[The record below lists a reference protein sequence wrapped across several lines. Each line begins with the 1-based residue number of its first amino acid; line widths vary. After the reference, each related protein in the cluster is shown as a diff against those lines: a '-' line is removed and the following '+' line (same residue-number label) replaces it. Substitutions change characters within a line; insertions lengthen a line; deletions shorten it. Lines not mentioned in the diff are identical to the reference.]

1 MDIQDFKGTLAG
13 KVVLIT
19 GAGGGIGLETAKCF
33 AVMGAKVVLL
43 DIDREKGAHAEEAVR
58 AIPGAVAEFY
68 SIDLAE
74 EGSFGAMKDYVMG
87 KYGCPDV
94 VFNNA
99 AVLHV
104 GAVGEV
110 GSGDW
115 DLGYRVNFK
124 APVMLV
130 GCFLEEM
137 KRRGSGTFVF
147 VSSSGAAAY
156 MGAYEI
162 FKTAQGELA
171 GTLAQELE
179 GTGIRSYTIGP
190 GLVKTETARKSIAI
204 VAAKMGLSEE
214 AFYEMNMDH
223 IISVEDAALGF
234 ALSVLHADEYNG
246 QEIGSLQVLNGLAP
260 KDDDAEGA
268 ADLRVDAETLGRVVQ
283 TFGEQ
288 YKGWKERNVFE
299 RQWVLR
305 DFRKCV
311 GRPAD
316 EVQARMQELAQSGG
330 MLTADDRGLFEA
342 LVRYWQHQD
351 QLLQSFEK
359 NQQKRQEFSRTIHGW
374 IADLQ
379 ALLG

>member
-43 DIDREKGAHAEEAVR
+43 DIDREKGMRAEAAVR

-68 SIDLAE
+68 CIDLAE
-74 EGSFGAMKDYVMG
+74 EGSFGAMRDFVMDR
-87 KYGCPDV
+87 YGCPDV

-99 AVLHV
+99 AVLHL

-115 DLGYRVNFK
+115 DHGYRVNFK
-124 APVMLV
+124 APVLLV
-130 GCFLEEM
+130 DCFLEEM
-137 KRRGSGTFVF
+137 RRRGSGVFVF

-190 GLVKTETARKSIAI
+190 GLVKTETARKSIAV

-214 AFYEMNMDH
+214 AFYEMNKDH

-260 KDDDAEGA
+260 KGDDDAA
-268 ADLRVDAETLGRVVQ
+268 AVRVDAETLGRVVR

-330 MLTADDRGLFEA
+330 MLTADDRGLLEA

-359 NQQKRQEFSRTIHGW
+359 DPQKRQEYSCTIHGW

-379 ALLG
+379 SLLG

>member
-1 MDIQDFKGTLAG
+1 MDIQEYKGTLAG

-19 GAGGGIGLETAKCF
+19 GAGGGIGLETARCF
-33 AVMGAKVVLL
+33 VTMGAKVVVL
-43 DIDREKGAHAEEAVR
+43 DNDREKGERAEAALR
-58 AIPGAVAEFY
+58 AIPGAVADFY
-68 SIDLAE
+68 YIDLAD
-74 EGSFGAMKDYVMG
+74 EGSFDAMKAFVLG
-87 KYGCPDV
+87 KYGCPDI

-99 AVLHV
+99 AVLHL
-104 GAVGEV
+104 GAVGAI
-110 GSGDW
+110 GSQDW
-115 DLGYRVNFK
+115 DHGYRVNFK
-124 APVMLV
+124 APVLLV
-130 GCFLEEM
+130 NCFLEEM
-137 KRRGSGTFVF
+137 KRRDSGTFVF

-179 GTGIRSYTIGP
+179 GTGIRSYTISP
-190 GLVKTETARKSIAI
+190 GLVKTETAQKSIAV
-204 VAAKMGLSEE
+204 VAAKMNLSEE
-214 AFYEMNMDH
+214 AFYEMNKDH

-260 KDDDAEGA
+260 KDGA
-268 ADLRVDAETLGRVVQ
+268 TVRVDAEVLGRVAR
-283 TFGEQ
+283 TFSEQ

-330 MLTADDRGLFEA
+330 LLAAGDRPLLEA
-342 LVRYWQHQD
+342 LVRYWQRQA

-359 NQQKRQEFSRTIHGW
+359 DPQKRQAHSRTIAGW

-379 ALLG
+379 SLLG

>member
-1 MDIQDFKGTLAG
+1 MDIQEFKGTLAG

-19 GAGGGIGLETAKCF
+19 GAGGGIGLETARCF
-33 AVMGAKVVLL
+33 VTMGARVVVL
-43 DIDREKGAHAEEAVR
+43 DNDREKGERAEAALR
-58 AIPGAVAEFY
+58 AIPGAVADY
-68 SIDLAE
+68 YYIDLAD
-74 EGSFGAMKDYVMG
+74 EGGFAAMKAFVIG
-87 KYGCPDV
+87 KYGCPDI

-99 AVLHV
+99 AVLHL
-104 GAVGEV
+104 GAVGAI
-110 GSGDW
+110 GSQDW
-115 DLGYRVNFK
+115 DHGYRVNFK
-124 APVMLV
+124 APILLV
-130 GCFLEEM
+130 NCFLEEM
-137 KRRGSGTFVF
+137 KRRDSGTFVF

-171 GTLAQELE
+171 ETLAQELE
-179 GTGIRSYTIGP
+179 GTGIRSYTISP
-190 GLVKTETARKSIAI
+190 GLVKTETAQKSIAV
-204 VAAKMGLSEE
+204 VAAKMNLSEE
-214 AFYEMNMDH
+214 AFYEMNKDH

-260 KDDDAEGA
+260 KDGA
-268 ADLRVDAETLGRVVQ
+268 VVRVDAEVLGRVAR
-283 TFGEQ
+283 TFSEQ

-330 MLTADDRGLFEA
+330 LLAADDRRLLEA
-342 LVRYWQHQD
+342 LVRYWQRQA
-351 QLLQSFEK
+351 QLLLSFEK
-359 NQQKRQEFSRTIHGW
+359 DPQQRQEHSRTIAGW

-379 ALLG
+379 SLLG

>member
-13 KVVLIT
+13 QVVLIT
-19 GAGGGIGLETAKCF
+19 GAGGGIGLETARCF
-33 AVMGAKVVLL
+33 VTMGAKVVVL
-43 DIDREKGAHAEEAVR
+43 DNDREKGERAEATLR
-58 AIPGAVAEFY
+58 AIPGAVADY
-68 SIDLAE
+68 YYIDLAD
-74 EGSFGAMKDYVMG
+74 EGSFAAMKAFVLG
-87 KYGCPDV
+87 KYGCPDI

-99 AVLHV
+99 AVLHL
-104 GAVGEV
+104 GAVGAI
-110 GSGDW
+110 GSQDW
-115 DLGYRVNFK
+115 DHGYRVNFK
-124 APVMLV
+124 APVLLV
-130 GCFLEEM
+130 NCFLEEM
-137 KRRGSGTFVF
+137 KRRDSGMFVF

-179 GTGIRSYTIGP
+179 GTGIRSYTISP
-190 GLVKTETARKSIAI
+190 GLVKTETAQKSIAV
-204 VAAKMGLSEE
+204 VAAKMNLSEE
-214 AFYEMNMDH
+214 AFYEMNKDH

-260 KDDDAEGA
+260 KDGA
-268 ADLRVDAETLGRVVQ
+268 VVRVDAEILGRVAR
-283 TFGEQ
+283 TFSEQ

-330 MLTADDRGLFEA
+330 LLAADDRPLLEA
-342 LVRYWQHQD
+342 LVRYWQRQD

-359 NQQKRQEFSRTIHGW
+359 DPQKRQEHSRTIAGW

-379 ALLG
+379 SLLG

>member
-1 MDIQDFKGTLAG
+1 I
-13 KVVLIT
+13 
-19 GAGGGIGLETAKCF
+19 
-33 AVMGAKVVLL
+33 
-43 DIDREKGAHAEEAVR
+43 
-58 AIPGAVAEFY
+58 
-68 SIDLAE
+68 
-74 EGSFGAMKDYVMG
+74 
-87 KYGCPDV
+87 

-99 AVLHV
+99 AVLHL
-104 GAVGEV
+104 GAVGAI
-110 GSGDW
+110 GSQDW
-115 DLGYRVNFK
+115 DHGYRVNFK
-124 APVMLV
+124 APVLLV
-130 GCFLEEM
+130 NCFLEEM
-137 KRRGSGTFVF
+137 KRRDSGTFVF

-190 GLVKTETARKSIAI
+190 GLVKTETAKKSIAV
-204 VAAKMGLSEE
+204 VAAKMNLSED
-214 AFYEMNMDH
+214 AFYEMNKDH

-260 KDDDAEGA
+260 KDA
-268 ADLRVDAETLGRVVQ
+268 AAVRVDAETFGRVVR

-288 YKGWKERNVFE
+288 YKGWKERNIFE

-330 MLTADDRGLFEA
+330 LLTADDRGLLEA
-342 LVRYWQHQD
+342 LVRYWRHQD

-359 NQQKRQEFSRTIHGW
+359 DPRKRQEYSRTIHGW
-374 IADLQ
+374 ISDLQ
-379 ALLG
+379 SLLG

>member
-1 MDIQDFKGTLAG
+1 MDIQEYKGTLAG

-19 GAGGGIGLETAKCF
+19 GAGGGIGLETARCF
-33 AVMGAKVVLL
+33 VTMGAKVVVL
-43 DIDREKGAHAEEAVR
+43 DNDREKGERAEAALR
-58 AIPGAVAEFY
+58 AIPGAVADFY
-68 SIDLAE
+68 YIDLAD
-74 EGSFGAMKDYVMG
+74 EGSFDAMKAFVLG
-87 KYGCPDV
+87 KYGCPDI

-99 AVLHV
+99 AVLHL
-104 GAVGEV
+104 GAVGAI
-110 GSGDW
+110 GSQDW
-115 DLGYRVNFK
+115 DHGYRVNFK
-124 APVMLV
+124 APVLLV
-130 GCFLEEM
+130 NCFLEEM
-137 KRRGSGTFVF
+137 KRRDSGTFVF

-179 GTGIRSYTIGP
+179 GTGIRSYTISP
-190 GLVKTETARKSIAI
+190 GLVKTETAQKSIAV
-204 VAAKMGLSEE
+204 VAAKMNLSEE
-214 AFYEMNMDH
+214 AFYEMNKDH

-260 KDDDAEGA
+260 KDGA
-268 ADLRVDAETLGRVVQ
+268 TVRVDAEVLGRVAR
-283 TFGEQ
+283 TFSEQ

-330 MLTADDRGLFEA
+330 LLAAGDRPLLEA
-342 LVRYWQHQD
+342 LVRYWQRQA

-359 NQQKRQEFSRTIHGW
+359 DPQKRQEHSRTIAGW

-379 ALLG
+379 SLLG

>member
-1 MDIQDFKGTLAG
+1 MDIQDFKGTLDG

-19 GAGGGIGLETAKCF
+19 GAGGGIGLETARCF
-33 AVMGAKVVLL
+33 VTMGAKVVVL
-43 DIDREKGAHAEEAVR
+43 DNDREKGERAEATLR
-58 AIPGAVAEFY
+58 AIPGAVADY
-68 SIDLAE
+68 YYIDLAD
-74 EGSFGAMKDYVMG
+74 EGSFAAMKAFVLG
-87 KYGCPDV
+87 KYGCPDI

-99 AVLHV
+99 AVLHL
-104 GAVGEV
+104 GAVGAI
-110 GSGDW
+110 GSQDW
-115 DLGYRVNFK
+115 DHGYRVNFK
-124 APVMLV
+124 APVLLV
-130 GCFLEEM
+130 NCFLEEM
-137 KRRGSGTFVF
+137 KRRDSGMFVF

-190 GLVKTETARKSIAI
+190 GLVKTETAQKSIAV
-204 VAAKMGLSEE
+204 VAAKMNLSEE
-214 AFYEMNMDH
+214 AFYEMNKDH

-260 KDDDAEGA
+260 KDGA
-268 ADLRVDAETLGRVVQ
+268 AVYVDAEVLGRVAR
-283 TFGEQ
+283 TFSEQ

-330 MLTADDRGLFEA
+330 LLAADDRPLLEA
-342 LVRYWQHQD
+342 LVRYWQRQD

-359 NQQKRQEFSRTIHGW
+359 DPQKRQEHSRTIAGW

-379 ALLG
+379 SLLG

>member
-1 MDIQDFKGTLAG
+1 MDIQDFKGSRAG
-13 KVVLIT
+13 QVVLIT
-19 GAGGGIGLETAKCF
+19 GAGGGLGLETARCF
-33 AVMGAKVVLL
+33 VTMGAKDVVL
-43 DIDREKGAHAEEAVR
+43 DNDREKGERAEATLR
-58 AIPGAVAEFY
+58 AIPGAVADFY
-68 SIDLAE
+68 YIDLAD
-74 EGSFGAMKDYVMG
+74 EGSFAAMKAFVLG
-87 KYGCPDV
+87 KYGCPDI

-99 AVLHV
+99 AVLHL
-104 GAVGEV
+104 GAVGSI
-110 GSGDW
+110 GSQDW
-115 DLGYRVNFK
+115 DHGYRVNFK
-124 APVMLV
+124 APVLLV
-130 GCFLEEM
+130 NCFLEEM
-137 KRRGSGTFVF
+137 KKRDSGTFVF

-190 GLVKTETARKSIAI
+190 GLVKTETARKSIAV
-204 VAAKMGLSEE
+204 VAAKMNLSEE
-214 AFYEMNMDH
+214 AFYEMNKDH

-260 KDDDAEGA
+260 KDGA
-268 ADLRVDAETLGRVVQ
+268 AERVDAEVLGRVAR
-283 TFGEQ
+283 TFSEQ

-330 MLTADDRGLFEA
+330 LLAADDRPLLEA
-342 LVRYWQHQD
+342 LVRYWQRQD

-359 NQQKRQEFSRTIHGW
+359 DPQKRQEHSRTIHGW

-379 ALLG
+379 SLLG

>member
-1 MDIQDFKGTLAG
+1 MDIQEYKGTLTG

-43 DIDREKGAHAEEAVR
+43 DIDREKGVRAEAAVR
-58 AIPGAVAEFY
+58 SIPGAVADY
-68 SIDLAE
+68 YCIDLAE
-74 EGSFGAMKDYVMG
+74 EGSFAAMKDFVIDR
-87 KYGCPDV
+87 YGCPDI

-99 AVLHV
+99 AVLHL

-115 DLGYRVNFK
+115 DHGYRVNFK
-124 APVMLV
+124 APVLLV

-137 KRRGSGTFVF
+137 KRRGSGVFVF

-171 GTLAQELE
+171 STLAQELE
-179 GTGIRSYTIGP
+179 GTGIRSYTISP

-204 VAAKMGLSEE
+204 IAEKMNLSED
-214 AFYEMNMDH
+214 AFYEMNKDH

-260 KDDDAEGA
+260 KIDAA
-268 ADLRVDAETLGRVVQ
+268 VRVDAETFGRVVR

-288 YKGWKERNVFE
+288 YKGWKERNIFE

-330 MLTADDRGLFEA
+330 LLTADDRGLLEA
-342 LVRYWQHQD
+342 LVRYWRHQD

-359 NQQKRQEFSRTIHGW
+359 DPRKRQEYSHTIHGW
-374 IADLQ
+374 ISDLQ
-379 ALLG
+379 SLLG

>member
-13 KVVLIT
+13 QVVLIT
-19 GAGGGIGLETAKCF
+19 GAGGGIGLETARCF
-33 AVMGAKVVLL
+33 VTMGAKVVVL
-43 DIDREKGAHAEEAVR
+43 DNDREKGERAEATLR
-58 AIPGAVAEFY
+58 AIPGAVADY
-68 SIDLAE
+68 YYIDLAD
-74 EGSFGAMKDYVMG
+74 EGSFAAMKAFVLG
-87 KYGCPDV
+87 KYGCPDI

-99 AVLHV
+99 AVLHL
-104 GAVGEV
+104 GAVGAI
-110 GSGDW
+110 GSQDW
-115 DLGYRVNFK
+115 DHGYRVNFK
-124 APVMLV
+124 APVLLV
-130 GCFLEEM
+130 NCFLEEM
-137 KRRGSGTFVF
+137 KRRDSGTFVF

-179 GTGIRSYTIGP
+179 GTGIRSYTISP
-190 GLVKTETARKSIAI
+190 GLVKTETAQKSIAV
-204 VAAKMGLSEE
+204 VAAKMNLSEE
-214 AFYEMNMDH
+214 AFYEMNKDH

-260 KDDDAEGA
+260 KDGA
-268 ADLRVDAETLGRVVQ
+268 VVRVDAEVLGRVAR
-283 TFGEQ
+283 TFSEQ

-330 MLTADDRGLFEA
+330 LLAADDRPLLEA
-342 LVRYWQHQD
+342 LVRYWQRQD
-351 QLLQSFEK
+351 RLLQSFEK
-359 NQQKRQEFSRTIHGW
+359 DPQKRQEHSRIIHGW

-379 ALLG
+379 SLLG

>member
-1 MDIQDFKGTLAG
+1 MDIQEYKGTLAG

-19 GAGGGIGLETAKCF
+19 GAGGGIGLETARCF
-33 AVMGAKVVLL
+33 VTMGAKVVVL
-43 DIDREKGAHAEEAVR
+43 DNDREKGERAEAALR
-58 AIPGAVAEFY
+58 AIPGAVADFY
-68 SIDLAE
+68 YIDLADE
-74 EGSFGAMKDYVMG
+74 CSFDAMKAFVLG
-87 KYGCPDV
+87 KYGCPDI

-99 AVLHV
+99 AVLHL
-104 GAVGEV
+104 GAVGAI
-110 GSGDW
+110 GSQDW
-115 DLGYRVNFK
+115 DHGYRVNFK
-124 APVMLV
+124 APVLLV
-130 GCFLEEM
+130 NCFLEEM
-137 KRRGSGTFVF
+137 KRRDSGTFVF

-190 GLVKTETARKSIAI
+190 GLVKTETARKSIAV
-204 VAAKMGLSEE
+204 VAAKMNLSEE
-214 AFYEMNMDH
+214 AFYEMNKDH

-260 KDDDAEGA
+260 KDGA
-268 ADLRVDAETLGRVVQ
+268 TVRVDAEVLGRVAR
-283 TFGEQ
+283 TFSEQ

-316 EVQARMQELAQSGG
+316 EVQARMQELAQSCGLLAAG
-330 MLTADDRGLFEA
+330 DRPLLEA
-342 LVRYWQHQD
+342 LVRYWQRQA

-359 NQQKRQEFSRTIHGW
+359 DPQKRQEHSRTIAGW

-379 ALLG
+379 SLLG

>member
-1 MDIQDFKGTLAG
+1 MDIQEYKGTLAG

-19 GAGGGIGLETAKCF
+19 GAGGGIGLETARCF
-33 AVMGAKVVLL
+33 VTMGAKVVVL
-43 DIDREKGAHAEEAVR
+43 DNDREKGERAEAALR
-58 AIPGAVAEFY
+58 AIPGAVADFY
-68 SIDLAE
+68 YIDLAD
-74 EGSFGAMKDYVMG
+74 EGSFDAMKAFVLG
-87 KYGCPDV
+87 KYGCPDI

-99 AVLHV
+99 AVLHL
-104 GAVGEV
+104 GAVGAI
-110 GSGDW
+110 GSQDW
-115 DLGYRVNFK
+115 DHGYRVNFK
-124 APVMLV
+124 APVLLV
-130 GCFLEEM
+130 NCFLEEM
-137 KRRGSGTFVF
+137 KRRDSGTFVF

-179 GTGIRSYTIGP
+179 GTGIRSYTISP
-190 GLVKTETARKSIAI
+190 GLVKTETAQKSIAV
-204 VAAKMGLSEE
+204 VAAKMNLSEE
-214 AFYEMNMDH
+214 AFYEMNKDH

-260 KDDDAEGA
+260 KDGA
-268 ADLRVDAETLGRVVQ
+268 TVRVDAETRGRVAR
-283 TFGEQ
+283 TFSEQ

-330 MLTADDRGLFEA
+330 LLAADDRPLLEA
-342 LVRYWQHQD
+342 LVRYWQRQA

-359 NQQKRQEFSRTIHGW
+359 DPQKRQAHSRTIAGW

-379 ALLG
+379 SLLG

>member
-1 MDIQDFKGTLAG
+1 MD
-13 KVVLIT
+13 
-19 GAGGGIGLETAKCF
+19 
-33 AVMGAKVVLL
+33 
-43 DIDREKGAHAEEAVR
+43 R
-58 AIPGAVAEFY
+58 
-68 SIDLAE
+68 
-74 EGSFGAMKDYVMG
+74 
-87 KYGCPDV
+87 YGCPDI

-99 AVLHV
+99 AVLHL

-110 GSGDW
+110 GSQDW
-115 DLGYRVNFK
+115 DHGYRVNFK
-124 APVMLV
+124 APVLLV
-130 GCFLEEM
+130 NCFLEEM
-137 KRRGSGTFVF
+137 KQRDSGVFVF

-190 GLVKTETARKSIAI
+190 GLVKTETARKSIAV

-214 AFYEMNMDH
+214 AFYEMNKDH

-260 KDDDAEGA
+260 KGDDDAA
-268 ADLRVDAETLGRVVQ
+268 ALRVDAETLGRVVR

-330 MLTADDRGLFEA
+330 MLTADDRGLLEA

-359 NQQKRQEFSRTIHGW
+359 DSQKRQEYSRTIHGW

-379 ALLG
+379 SLLG

>member
-1 MDIQDFKGTLAG
+1 MDIQEYKGTLAG

-33 AVMGAKVVLL
+33 AVMGARVVML
-43 DIDREKGAHAEEAVR
+43 DIDREKGMRAEAVVK

-68 SIDLAE
+68 CIDLAE
-74 EGSFGAMKDYVMG
+74 EGSFAAMRDFVMDR
-87 KYGCPDV
+87 YGCPDI

-99 AVLHV
+99 AVLHL

-110 GSGDW
+110 RSGDW
-115 DLGYRVNFK
+115 DHGYRVNFK
-124 APVMLV
+124 APVLLV

-137 KRRGSGTFVF
+137 RRRGSGVFVF
-147 VSSSGAAAY
+147 VSSFGAAAY

-190 GLVKTETARKSIAI
+190 GLVKTETARRSIAV
-204 VAAKMGLSEE
+204 VAAKLGLSED
-214 AFYEMNMDH
+214 AFYEMNKEH

-260 KDDDAEGA
+260 KGDDDAA
-268 ADLRVDAETLGRVVQ
+268 ALRVDAETLGRVVR

-330 MLTADDRGLFEA
+330 MLTADDRGLLEA

-359 NQQKRQEFSRTIHGW
+359 DPQKRQEYRRTIHGW
-374 IADLQ
+374 ISDLQ
-379 ALLG
+379 SLLG

>member
-1 MDIQDFKGTLAG
+1 MDIQEYKGTLAG
-13 KVVLIT
+13 QVVLIT
-19 GAGGGIGLETAKCF
+19 GAGGGIGLETARCF
-33 AVMGAKVVLL
+33 VTMGAKVVVL
-43 DIDREKGAHAEEAVR
+43 DNDREKGERAEATLR
-58 AIPGAVAEFY
+58 AIPGAVADFY
-68 SIDLAE
+68 YIDLAD
-74 EGSFGAMKDYVMG
+74 EGSFAAMKAFVLG
-87 KYGCPDV
+87 KYGCPDI

-99 AVLHV
+99 AVLHL
-104 GAVGEV
+104 GAVGAI
-110 GSGDW
+110 GSQDW
-115 DLGYRVNFK
+115 DHGYRVNFK
-124 APVMLV
+124 APVLLV
-130 GCFLEEM
+130 NCFLEEM
-137 KRRGSGTFVF
+137 KKRDSGTFVF

-204 VAAKMGLSEE
+204 VAAKMNLSEE
-214 AFYEMNMDH
+214 AFYEMNKDH

-246 QEIGSLQVLNGLAP
+246 QEIGSLQVLGGLAP
-260 KDDDAEGA
+260 KEGA
-268 ADLRVDAETLGRVVQ
+268 AERVDADVLGRVAR
-283 TFGEQ
+283 TFSEQ
-288 YKGWKERNVFE
+288 YQGWKERNVFE

-316 EVQARMQELAQSGG
+316 EVQARMQKLAQSGG
-330 MLTADDRGLFEA
+330 LMAADDRPLLEA
-342 LVRYWQHQD
+342 LVRYWQRQD

-359 NQQKRQEFSRTIHGW
+359 DPQKRQEHSRIIHGW

-379 ALLG
+379 SLLG

>member
-1 MDIQDFKGTLAG
+1 MDIQEYKGTLAG

-19 GAGGGIGLETAKCF
+19 GAGGGIGLETARCF
-33 AVMGAKVVLL
+33 VTMGAKVVVL
-43 DIDREKGAHAEEAVR
+43 DNDREKGERAEAALR
-58 AIPGAVAEFY
+58 AIPGAVADFY
-68 SIDLAE
+68 YIDLAD
-74 EGSFGAMKDYVMG
+74 EGSFDAMKAFVLG
-87 KYGCPDV
+87 KYGCPDI

-99 AVLHV
+99 AVLHL
-104 GAVGEV
+104 GAVGAI
-110 GSGDW
+110 GSQDW
-115 DLGYRVNFK
+115 DHGYRVNFK
-124 APVMLV
+124 APVLLV
-130 GCFLEEM
+130 NCFLEEM
-137 KRRGSGTFVF
+137 KRRDSGTFVF

-179 GTGIRSYTIGP
+179 GTGIRSYTISP
-190 GLVKTETARKSIAI
+190 GLVKTETAQKSIAV
-204 VAAKMGLSEE
+204 VAAKMNLSEE
-214 AFYEMNMDH
+214 AFYEMNKDH

-260 KDDDAEGA
+260 KDGA
-268 ADLRVDAETLGRVVQ
+268 TVRVDAETLGRVAR
-283 TFGEQ
+283 TFSEQ

-330 MLTADDRGLFEA
+330 LLAAGDRPLLEA
-342 LVRYWQHQD
+342 LVRYWQRQA

-359 NQQKRQEFSRTIHGW
+359 DPQKRQAHSCTIAGW

-379 ALLG
+379 SLLG

>member
-1 MDIQDFKGTLAG
+1 MDIQEYKGALAG
-13 KVVLIT
+13 KVALIT
-19 GAGGGIGLETAKCF
+19 GAGGGIGLETARCF
-33 AVMGAKVVLL
+33 VTMGAKVIVL
-43 DIDREKGAHAEEAVR
+43 DNDREKGERAEAALR
-58 AIPGAVAEFY
+58 AIPGAVADY
-68 SIDLAE
+68 YYIDLAD
-74 EGSFGAMKDYVMG
+74 EGSFAAMKAFVLG
-87 KYGCPDV
+87 KYGCPDI

-99 AVLHV
+99 AVLHL
-104 GAVGEV
+104 GAVGAI
-110 GSGDW
+110 GSQDW
-115 DLGYRVNFK
+115 DHGYRVNFK
-124 APVMLV
+124 APVLLV
-130 GCFLEEM
+130 NCFLEEM
-137 KRRGSGTFVF
+137 KRRDSGTFVF

-190 GLVKTETARKSIAI
+190 GLVKTETARKSIAV
-204 VAAKMGLSEE
+204 VAAKMNLSEE
-214 AFYEMNMDH
+214 AFYEMNKDH

-246 QEIGSLQVLNGLAP
+246 QEIGSLQVLGGLAP
-260 KDDDAEGA
+260 KEGA
-268 ADLRVDAETLGRVVQ
+268 AERVDAEVLGRVAR
-283 TFGEQ
+283 TFSEQ
-288 YKGWKERNVFE
+288 YQGWKERNVFE

-330 MLTADDRGLFEA
+330 LMAADDRPLLEA
-342 LVRYWQHQD
+342 LVRYWQRQD

-359 NQQKRQEFSRTIHGW
+359 DPQKRQEHSRTIHGW

-379 ALLG
+379 SLLG

>member
-1 MDIQDFKGTLAG
+1 MDIQEYKGALAG
-13 KVVLIT
+13 KVALIT
-19 GAGGGIGLETAKCF
+19 GAGGGIGLETARCF
-33 AVMGAKVVLL
+33 VTMGAKVIVL
-43 DIDREKGAHAEEAVR
+43 DNDREKGERAEAALR
-58 AIPGAVAEFY
+58 AIPGAVADY
-68 SIDLAE
+68 YYIDLAD
-74 EGSFGAMKDYVMG
+74 EGSFAAMKAFVLG
-87 KYGCPDV
+87 KYGCPDI

-99 AVLHV
+99 AVLHL
-104 GAVGEV
+104 GAVGAI
-110 GSGDW
+110 GSQDW
-115 DLGYRVNFK
+115 DHGYRVNFK
-124 APVMLV
+124 APVLLV
-130 GCFLEEM
+130 NCFLEEM
-137 KRRGSGTFVF
+137 KRRDSGTFVF

-190 GLVKTETARKSIAI
+190 GLVKTETARKSIAV
-204 VAAKMGLSEE
+204 VAAKMNLSEE
-214 AFYEMNMDH
+214 AFYEMNKDH

-246 QEIGSLQVLNGLAP
+246 QEIGSLQVLGGLAP
-260 KDDDAEGA
+260 KEGA
-268 ADLRVDAETLGRVVQ
+268 AERVDAEVLGRVAR
-283 TFGEQ
+283 TFSEQ
-288 YKGWKERNVFE
+288 YQGWKERNVFE

-330 MLTADDRGLFEA
+330 LMAADDRPLLEA
-342 LVRYWQHQD
+342 LVRYWQRQD

-359 NQQKRQEFSRTIHGW
+359 DPQKRQEHSRIIHGW

-379 ALLG
+379 SLLG

>member
-1 MDIQDFKGTLAG
+1 MDIQEYKGALAG

-43 DIDREKGAHAEEAVR
+43 DIDREKGMRAEAAVR

-68 SIDLAE
+68 CIDLAE
-74 EGSFGAMKDYVMG
+74 EGSFGAMKDYVIG
-87 KYGCPDV
+87 KYGCPDI

-99 AVLHV
+99 AVLHL

-115 DLGYRVNFK
+115 DHGYRVNFK
-124 APVMLV
+124 APVLLV

-137 KRRGSGTFVF
+137 KRRNSGVFVF

-190 GLVKTETARKSIAI
+190 GLVKTETARKSIAV
-204 VAAKMGLSEE
+204 VAEKMGLSEE
-214 AFYEMNMDH
+214 AFYEMNKEH

-260 KDDDAEGA
+260 KGDDDAA
-268 ADLRVDAETLGRVVQ
+268 ALRVDAETLGRGVR

-288 YKGWKERNVFE
+288 YKGWKERNIFE

-330 MLTADDRGLFEA
+330 LLTADDRSLLEA

-359 NQQKRQEFSRTIHGW
+359 DPQKRQEYSRTIQGW

>member
-1 MDIQDFKGTLAG
+1 MDIQEYKGSLAG
-13 KVVLIT
+13 QVVLIT
-19 GAGGGIGLETAKCF
+19 GAGGGIGLETARCF
-33 AVMGAKVVLL
+33 VTMGARVVVL
-43 DIDREKGAHAEEAVR
+43 DNDREKGERAEAALR
-58 AIPGAVAEFY
+58 AIPGAVADY
-68 SIDLAE
+68 YYIDLAD
-74 EGSFGAMKDYVMG
+74 EGGFAAMKAFVIG
-87 KYGCPDV
+87 KYGCPDI

-99 AVLHV
+99 AVLHL
-104 GAVGEV
+104 GAVGAI
-110 GSGDW
+110 GSQDW
-115 DLGYRVNFK
+115 DHGYRVNFK
-124 APVMLV
+124 APVLLV
-130 GCFLEEM
+130 NCFLEEM
-137 KRRGSGTFVF
+137 KRRDSGTFVF

-171 GTLAQELE
+171 ETLAQELE
-179 GTGIRSYTIGP
+179 GTGIRSYTISP
-190 GLVKTETARKSIAI
+190 GLVKTETAQKSIAV
-204 VAAKMGLSEE
+204 VAAKMNLSEE
-214 AFYEMNMDH
+214 AFYEMNKDH

-260 KDDDAEGA
+260 KDGA
-268 ADLRVDAETLGRVVQ
+268 TVRVDAEVLGRVAR
-283 TFGEQ
+283 TFSEQ

-330 MLTADDRGLFEA
+330 LLAAGDRPLLEA
-342 LVRYWQHQD
+342 LVRYWQRQA
-351 QLLQSFEK
+351 QLLLSFEK
-359 NQQKRQEFSRTIHGW
+359 DPQKRQEHSRTIAGW

-379 ALLG
+379 SLLG

>member
-1 MDIQDFKGTLAG
+1 MDIQEYKGTLDG

-19 GAGGGIGLETAKCF
+19 GAGGGIGLETARCF
-33 AVMGAKVVLL
+33 ATMGAKVVVL
-43 DIDREKGAHAEEAVR
+43 DNDREKGERAEAALR
-58 AIPGAVAEFY
+58 AIPGAVADY
-68 SIDLAE
+68 YYIDLAD
-74 EGSFGAMKDYVMG
+74 EGSFAAMKAFVIG
-87 KYGCPDV
+87 KYGCPDI

-99 AVLHV
+99 AVLHL
-104 GAVGEV
+104 GAVGAI
-110 GSGDW
+110 GSQDW
-115 DLGYRVNFK
+115 DHGYRVNFK
-124 APVMLV
+124 APVLLV
-130 GCFLEEM
+130 NCFLEEM
-137 KRRGSGTFVF
+137 KRRDSGTFVF

-179 GTGIRSYTIGP
+179 GTGIRSYTISP
-190 GLVKTETARKSIAI
+190 GLVKTETAQKSIAV
-204 VAAKMGLSEE
+204 VAAKMNLSEE
-214 AFYEMNMDH
+214 AFYEMNKDH

-234 ALSVLHADEYNG
+234 ALSVLHAEEYNG

-260 KDDDAEGA
+260 KDGA
-268 ADLRVDAETLGRVVQ
+268 SERVDAEALGRVAR
-283 TFGEQ
+283 TFSEQ
-288 YKGWKERNVFE
+288 YQGWKERNVFE

-316 EVQARMQELAQSGG
+316 EVRARMQELAQSGG
-330 MLTADDRGLFEA
+330 LLTADDRRLLEA
-342 LVRYWQHQD
+342 LVRYWQRQD

-359 NQQKRQEFSRTIHGW
+359 DPQKRQEHSRTIHGW

-379 ALLG
+379 SLLG

>member
-1 MDIQDFKGTLAG
+1 MEMDIQEYKGKLAG

-33 AVMGAKVVLL
+33 AVMGARVVML
-43 DIDREKGAHAEEAVR
+43 DIDREKGARAEEAVR
-58 AIPGAVAEFY
+58 AIPGAVAEY
-68 SIDLAE
+68 YYIDLAE
-74 EGSFGAMKDYVMG
+74 EGSFGAMRDFVMDR
-87 KYGCPDV
+87 YGCPDV

-99 AVLHV
+99 AVLHL
-104 GAVGEV
+104 GAVGEI

-115 DLGYRVNFK
+115 DHGYRVNFK
-124 APVMLV
+124 APVLLV
-130 GCFLEEM
+130 DCFLEEM
-137 KRRGSGTFVF
+137 KRRDSGVFVF

-190 GLVKTETARKSIAI
+190 GLVKTETARRSIAV

-214 AFYEMNMDH
+214 AFYEINKDH

-260 KDDDAEGA
+260 KGDDDAA
-268 ADLRVDAETLGRVVQ
+268 ALRVDAETLGRVAR
-283 TFGEQ
+283 TFEEQ

-330 MLTADDRGLFEA
+330 LLTADDRSLLEA

-359 NQQKRQEFSRTIHGW
+359 DPRKRQEFSRTIHGW

>member
-1 MDIQDFKGTLAG
+1 MDIQEYKGSLAG
-13 KVVLIT
+13 QVVLIT
-19 GAGGGIGLETAKCF
+19 GAGGGIGLETARCF
-33 AVMGAKVVLL
+33 VTMGARVVVL
-43 DIDREKGAHAEEAVR
+43 DNDREKGERAEAALR
-58 AIPGAVAEFY
+58 AIPGAVADY
-68 SIDLAE
+68 YYIDLADE
-74 EGSFGAMKDYVMG
+74 DGFAAMKAFVIG
-87 KYGCPDV
+87 KYGCPDI

-99 AVLHV
+99 AVLHL
-104 GAVGEV
+104 GAVGAI
-110 GSGDW
+110 GSQDW
-115 DLGYRVNFK
+115 DHGYRVNFK
-124 APVMLV
+124 APVLLV
-130 GCFLEEM
+130 NCFLEEM
-137 KRRGSGTFVF
+137 KRRDSGTFVF

-171 GTLAQELE
+171 ETLAQELE
-179 GTGIRSYTIGP
+179 GTGIRSYTISP
-190 GLVKTETARKSIAI
+190 GLVKTETAQKSIAV
-204 VAAKMGLSEE
+204 VAAKMNLSEE
-214 AFYEMNMDH
+214 AFYEMNKDH

-260 KDDDAEGA
+260 KDGA
-268 ADLRVDAETLGRVVQ
+268 TVRVDAEVLGRVAR
-283 TFGEQ
+283 TFSEQ

-330 MLTADDRGLFEA
+330 LLAAGDRPLLEA
-342 LVRYWQHQD
+342 LVRYWQRQA

-359 NQQKRQEFSRTIHGW
+359 DPQKRQEHSRTIAGW

-379 ALLG
+379 SLLG

>member
-1 MDIQDFKGTLAG
+1 MDIQEYKGSLDG

-33 AVMGAKVVLL
+33 AVMGAKVVML
-43 DIDREKGAHAEEAVR
+43 DIDREKGVRAEAAVR
-58 AIPGAVAEFY
+58 SIPGAVADY
-68 SIDLAE
+68 YCIDLADE
-74 EGSFGAMKDYVMG
+74 SGFAAMKAFVIDR
-87 KYGCPDV
+87 YGCPDI

-99 AVLHV
+99 AVLHL

-110 GSGDW
+110 GSQDW
-115 DLGYRVNFK
+115 DHGYRVNFK
-124 APVMLV
+124 APVLLV

-179 GTGIRSYTIGP
+179 GTRIRSYTIGP
-190 GLVKTETARKSIAI
+190 GLVKTETARRSIAV

-214 AFYEMNMDH
+214 AFYEMNKDH

-260 KDDDAEGA
+260 KDDDAA
-268 ADLRVDAETLGRVVQ
+268 VRVDAETLGRVVR

-330 MLTADDRGLFEA
+330 LLTADDRSLLEA
-342 LVRYWQHQD
+342 LVHYWQHQD

>member
-1 MDIQDFKGTLAG
+1 MDIQEYKGTLAG

-19 GAGGGIGLETAKCF
+19 GAGGGIGLETARCF
-33 AVMGAKVVLL
+33 AVMGAKVIVL
-43 DIDREKGAHAEEAVR
+43 DNDREKGERAEAALW
-58 AIPGAVAEFY
+58 AIPGAVADFY
-68 SIDLAE
+68 YIDLADE
-74 EGSFGAMKDYVMG
+74 DSFAAMKAFVLG
-87 KYGCPDV
+87 KYGCPDI

-99 AVLHV
+99 AVLHL
-104 GAVGEV
+104 GAVGAI
-110 GSGDW
+110 GSQDW
-115 DLGYRVNFK
+115 DHGYRVNFK
-124 APVMLV
+124 APVLLV
-130 GCFLEEM
+130 NCFLEEM
-137 KRRGSGTFVF
+137 KRRDSGTFVF

-179 GTGIRSYTIGP
+179 GTGIRSYTISP
-190 GLVKTETARKSIAI
+190 GLVKTETAQKSIAV
-204 VAAKMGLSEE
+204 VAAKMNLSEE
-214 AFYEMNMDH
+214 AFYEMNKDH

-260 KDDDAEGA
+260 KDGA
-268 ADLRVDAETLGRVVQ
+268 AVRVDAEVLGRVAR
-283 TFGEQ
+283 TFSEQ

-330 MLTADDRGLFEA
+330 LLAADDRPLLEA
-342 LVRYWQHQD
+342 LVRYWQRQD

-359 NQQKRQEFSRTIHGW
+359 DPQMRQEHSRTIAGW

-379 ALLG
+379 SLLG

>member
-1 MDIQDFKGTLAG
+1 MDIQDFKGTLDG

-19 GAGGGIGLETAKCF
+19 GAGGGIGLETARCF
-33 AVMGAKVVLL
+33 VTMGAKVVVL
-43 DIDREKGAHAEEAVR
+43 DNDREKGERAEATLR
-58 AIPGAVAEFY
+58 AIPGAVADY
-68 SIDLAE
+68 YYIDLAD
-74 EGSFGAMKDYVMG
+74 EGSFAAMKAFVLG
-87 KYGCPDV
+87 KYGCPDI

-99 AVLHV
+99 AVLHL
-104 GAVGEV
+104 GAVGAI
-110 GSGDW
+110 GSQDW
-115 DLGYRVNFK
+115 DHGYRVNFK
-124 APVMLV
+124 APVLLV
-130 GCFLEEM
+130 NCFLEEM
-137 KRRGSGTFVF
+137 KRRDSGMFVF

-179 GTGIRSYTIGP
+179 GTGIRSYTISP
-190 GLVKTETARKSIAI
+190 GLVKTETAQKSIAV
-204 VAAKMGLSEE
+204 VAAKMNLSEE
-214 AFYEMNMDH
+214 AFYEMNKDH

-260 KDDDAEGA
+260 KDGA
-268 ADLRVDAETLGRVVQ
+268 VVRVDAEVLGRVAR
-283 TFGEQ
+283 TFSEQ

-330 MLTADDRGLFEA
+330 LLAVDDRPLLEA
-342 LVRYWQHQD
+342 LVRYWQRQD

-359 NQQKRQEFSRTIHGW
+359 DPQKRQEHSRTIHGW

-379 ALLG
+379 SLLG

>member
-1 MDIQDFKGTLAG
+1 MDIQDYKGALAD

-19 GAGGGIGLETAKCF
+19 GAGGGIGLETARCF
-33 AVMGAKVVLL
+33 VTMGAKVVVL
-43 DIDREKGAHAEEAVR
+43 DNDREKGERAEAALR
-58 AIPGAVAEFY
+58 AIPGAVADY
-68 SIDLAE
+68 YYIDLAD
-74 EGSFGAMKDYVMG
+74 EGSFAAMKAFVIG
-87 KYGCPDV
+87 KYGCPDI

-99 AVLHV
+99 AVLHL
-104 GAVGEV
+104 GAVGAI
-110 GSGDW
+110 GSQDW
-115 DLGYRVNFK
+115 DHGYRVNFK
-124 APVMLV
+124 APVLLV
-130 GCFLEEM
+130 NCFLEEM
-137 KRRGSGTFVF
+137 KRRDSGMFVF

-190 GLVKTETARKSIAI
+190 GLVKTETAQKSIAV
-204 VAAKMGLSEE
+204 VAAKMNLSEE
-214 AFYEMNMDH
+214 AFYEMNKDH

-260 KDDDAEGA
+260 KDGA
-268 ADLRVDAETLGRVVQ
+268 IVRVDAEVLGRVAR
-283 TFGEQ
+283 TFSEQ

-330 MLTADDRGLFEA
+330 LLAADDRPLLEA
-342 LVRYWQHQD
+342 LGRYWQRQD

-359 NQQKRQEFSRTIHGW
+359 DPQKRQEHSRTIAGW

-379 ALLG
+379 SLLG

>member
-1 MDIQDFKGTLAG
+1 MDIQEYKGALAG

-19 GAGGGIGLETAKCF
+19 GAGGGIGLETARCI
-33 AVMGAKVVLL
+33 VTMGAKVIVL
-43 DIDREKGAHAEEAVR
+43 DNDREKGERAEAALR
-58 AIPGAVAEFY
+58 AIPGAVADY
-68 SIDLAE
+68 YYIDLAD
-74 EGSFGAMKDYVMG
+74 EGSFAAMKAFVLG
-87 KYGCPDV
+87 KYGCPDI

-99 AVLHV
+99 AVLHL
-104 GAVGEV
+104 GAVGAI
-110 GSGDW
+110 GSQDW
-115 DLGYRVNFK
+115 DHGYRVNFK
-124 APVMLV
+124 APVLLV
-130 GCFLEEM
+130 NCFLEEM
-137 KRRGSGTFVF
+137 KRRDSGTFVF

-190 GLVKTETARKSIAI
+190 GLVKTETARKSIAV
-204 VAAKMGLSEE
+204 VAAKMNLSEE
-214 AFYEMNMDH
+214 AFYEMNKDH

-234 ALSVLHADEYNG
+234 ALSVLHGDEYNG
-246 QEIGSLQVLNGLAP
+246 QEIGSLQVLGGLAP
-260 KDDDAEGA
+260 KEGA
-268 ADLRVDAETLGRVVQ
+268 AVRVDAEVLGRVAR
-283 TFGEQ
+283 TFSEQ
-288 YKGWKERNVFE
+288 YQGWKERNVFE

-330 MLTADDRGLFEA
+330 LMAADDRPLLEA
-342 LVRYWQHQD
+342 LVRYWQRQD
-351 QLLQSFEK
+351 RLLQSFEK
-359 NQQKRQEFSRTIHGW
+359 DPQKRQEHSRIIHGW

-379 ALLG
+379 SLLG

>member
-1 MDIQDFKGTLAG
+1 MDIQEYKGSLAG

-19 GAGGGIGLETAKCF
+19 GAGGGIGLETARCF
-33 AVMGAKVVLL
+33 VTMGAKVIVL
-43 DIDREKGAHAEEAVR
+43 DNDREKGERAEAALR
-58 AIPGAVAEFY
+58 AIPGAVADFY
-68 SIDLAE
+68 YIDLAD
-74 EGSFGAMKDYVMG
+74 EGSFDAMKAFVLG
-87 KYGCPDV
+87 KYGCPDI

-99 AVLHV
+99 AVLHL
-104 GAVGEV
+104 GAVGAI
-110 GSGDW
+110 GSQDW
-115 DLGYRVNFK
+115 DHGYRVNFK
-124 APVMLV
+124 APVLLV
-130 GCFLEEM
+130 NCFLEEM
-137 KRRGSGTFVF
+137 KRRDSGTFVF

-190 GLVKTETARKSIAI
+190 GLVKTETARKSIAV
-204 VAAKMGLSEE
+204 VAAKMNLSEE
-214 AFYEMNMDH
+214 AFYEMNKDH

-260 KDDDAEGA
+260 KDGA
-268 ADLRVDAETLGRVVQ
+268 AVRVDAEVLGRVAR

-288 YKGWKERNVFE
+288 YQGWKERNVFE

-316 EVQARMQELAQSGG
+316 EVQARMQEMAQSDG
-330 MLTADDRGLFEA
+330 LLAADDRRLLEA
-342 LVRYWQHQD
+342 LVRYWQRQA

-359 NQQKRQEFSRTIHGW
+359 DPQKRQEHSRTIAGW

-379 ALLG
+379 SLLG

>member
-1 MDIQDFKGTLAG
+1 MDIQDYKGALAG

-19 GAGGGIGLETAKCF
+19 GAGGGIGLETACCF
-33 AVMGAKVVLL
+33 AVMGAQVVVL
-43 DIDREKGAHAEEAVR
+43 DNDREKGERAEAALR
-58 AIPGAVAEFY
+58 AIPGAVADY
-68 SIDLAE
+68 YYIDLAD
-74 EGSFGAMKDYVMG
+74 EGSFAAMKAFVIG
-87 KYGCPDV
+87 KYGCPDI

-99 AVLHV
+99 AVLHL
-104 GAVGEV
+104 GAVGAI
-110 GSGDW
+110 GSQDW
-115 DLGYRVNFK
+115 DHGYRVNFK
-124 APVMLV
+124 APVLLV
-130 GCFLEEM
+130 NCFLEEM
-137 KRRGSGTFVF
+137 KRRDSGTFVF

-190 GLVKTETARKSIAI
+190 GLVKTETARKSIAV
-204 VAAKMGLSEE
+204 VAAQMKLSEE
-214 AFYEMNMDH
+214 AFYEMNKDH

-246 QEIGSLQVLNGLAP
+246 QEIGSLQVLNALAP
-260 KDDDAEGA
+260 KDGA
-268 ADLRVDAETLGRVVQ
+268 TWRVDAATLERVVR
-283 TFGEQ
+283 TFDGQ

-311 GRPAD
+311 GRSAD
-316 EVQARMQELAQSGG
+316 EVQARLQELAQSGG
-330 MLTADDRGLFEA
+330 LLAAGDRELLEA
-342 LVRYWQHQD
+342 LVSYWQHQA

-359 NQQKRQEFSRTIHGW
+359 DPQKRREHSRTIDGW

-379 ALLG
+379 SLLG